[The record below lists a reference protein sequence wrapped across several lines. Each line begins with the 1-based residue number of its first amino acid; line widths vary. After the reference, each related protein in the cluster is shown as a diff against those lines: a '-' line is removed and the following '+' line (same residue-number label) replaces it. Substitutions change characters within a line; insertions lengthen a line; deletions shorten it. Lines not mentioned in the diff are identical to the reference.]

1 MSRSKTVAQ
10 IGYFGLPGSFAH
22 EVALKH
28 FPKKKLESFSSMAL
42 GFEKLKKSQLDRIVV
57 PFENSIGGE
66 VHDTLDQLILLG
78 NSETDFG
85 ILEQL
90 VYDIQL
96 YLLGSTEL
104 KKIKRVYSHFVPLQ
118 VVSPWLQDH
127 LPKVER
133 IIAGST
139 SAAAELATQD
149 RQGAAVGNQ
158 MATKVYSLKILAKNL
173 VSPKT
178 NVTRFFVIGK
188 SKLKKRRE
196 KKGQRALLY
205 LRLPNRPG
213 ALANIL
219 QFFKKF
225 DMNLTQILSRPI
237 YGSVGAYQFLLE
249 VELPKH
255 LPLSVWDKLKRNTLF
270 FKMLGF
276 YPLMKI

>member
-1 MSRSKTVAQ
+1 MSRSKTVARM
-10 IGYFGLPGSFAH
+10 GYFGLPGSFAH

-28 FPKKKLESFSSMAL
+28 FPKKKLESFPSMAL
-42 GFEKLKKSQLDRIVV
+42 GFEKLKQERLDRIVV

-78 NSETDFG
+78 NSATDFC

-90 VYDIQL
+90 VYDIRL

-104 KKIKRVYSHFVPLQ
+104 NKIKRVYSHFVPLQ

-133 IIAGST
+133 IITGST
-139 SAAAELATQD
+139 SAAAERATQD
-149 RQGAAVGNQ
+149 RQGAAVGNR
-158 MATKVYSLKILAKNL
+158 MATKVYSLKILAKDL
-173 VSPKT
+173 VPPKT
-178 NVTRFFVIGK
+178 NVTRFFVIGH
-188 SKLKKRRE
+188 SKLKSQQYKRS
-196 KKGQRALLY
+196 QRALLY

-213 ALANIL
+213 ALANVL

-249 VELPKH
+249 VDLPKN
-255 LPLSVWDKLKRNTLF
+255 LSSEVWGELSCKALF
-270 FKMLGF
+270 FKALGF
-276 YPLMKI
+276 YTLIKI